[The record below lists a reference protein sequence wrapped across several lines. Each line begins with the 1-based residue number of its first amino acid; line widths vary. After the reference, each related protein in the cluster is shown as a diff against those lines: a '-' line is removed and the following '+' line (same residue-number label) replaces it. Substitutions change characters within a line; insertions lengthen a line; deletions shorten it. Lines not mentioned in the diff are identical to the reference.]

1 MDWSRPLGREASRKE
16 GAYGVLL
23 SRNWVEGRRDHFR
36 GRGELEGDVQLRTTS
51 RESLQPKICWAA
63 LLPKVGNVGELVL
76 GKCVGCGR
84 PRSLGGHGS

>member
-1 MDWSRPLGREASRKE
+1 MGEASRKE
-16 GAYGVLL
+16 GARGALV

-36 GRGELEGDVQLRTTS
+36 GMGKLEGEVQLGSTT
-51 RESLQPKICWAA
+51 RERLKPETCLAA
-63 LLPKVGNVGELVL
+63 LLPKVHHMGELVL